1 MIILKLE
8 RLYGEY
14 TNQLSIFPNEM
25 ELALREEGKT
35 SENLLVDRI
44 EYYLQLHHM
53 NVIFPKE
60 EVRQT
65 IISNQTDYNNYVVNH
80 SRKITAQNLHSMKKH
95 IKEQT
100 SVQERMNL
108 LVDLLK
114 RMYQTI
120 DYNDNA
126 NEKLD
131 YNAHLADDI
140 INIFKRE
147 NHDNI
152 DSCLREVEQ
161 MICEFVE
168 ENSRK
173 CNENVKSHLREN
185 YMLPLNKVYE
195 QLAQVLNQETVVPAV
210 VK

>member
-1 MIILKLE
+1 
-8 RLYGEY
+8 
-14 TNQLSIFPNEM
+14 M

-100 SVQERMNL
+100 PVQERMNL

-120 DYNDNA
+120 DYNDHA
-126 NEKLD
+126 LEKLD

-161 MICEFVE
+161 MIYEFVE

-195 QLAQVLNQETVVPAV
+195 QLAQVLNQETVVPSV

>member
-1 MIILKLE
+1 MIILKWE

-53 NVIFPKE
+53 NVISPKE

-80 SRKITAQNLHSMKKH
+80 SRKITAQNLHSMKQH

-120 DYNDNA
+120 DYNDHA
-126 NEKLD
+126 LEKLD

-161 MICEFVE
+161 MIYEFVE

-195 QLAQVLNQETVVPAV
+195 QLAQVLNQEMVVPAV

>member
-1 MIILKLE
+1 MIILKWE

-80 SRKITAQNLHSMKKH
+80 SRKITAQNLHSMKQH

-100 SVQERMNL
+100 PVQERMNL

-126 NEKLD
+126 LEKLD

-147 NHDNI
+147 NHNNI
-152 DSCLREVEQ
+152 DSCLREE
-161 MICEFVE
+161 
-168 ENSRK
+168 

-195 QLAQVLNQETVVPAV
+195 QLAQVLNQETVVPSV

>member
-1 MIILKLE
+1 MIILKWE

-14 TNQLSIFPNEM
+14 TNQLSIFPKEM

-80 SRKITAQNLHSMKKH
+80 SRKITAQNLHSMKQH

-100 SVQERMNL
+100 PVQERMNL
-108 LVDLLK
+108 LVFSIL
-114 RMYQTI
+114 
-120 DYNDNA
+120 
-126 NEKLD
+126 
-131 YNAHLADDI
+131 AH
-140 INIFKRE
+140 
-147 NHDNI
+147 
-152 DSCLREVEQ
+152 
-161 MICEFVE
+161 
-168 ENSRK
+168 
-173 CNENVKSHLREN
+173 
-185 YMLPLNKVYE
+185 P
-195 QLAQVLNQETVVPAV
+195 
-210 VK
+210 